1 LSARRH
7 LAWPIALPL
16 AALSA
21 LAGHAAGYRIAVPDP
36 HERAHLL
43 EHTGHGY
50 LAYAPTATGL
60 CLALAVLGFVAVV
73 AGAVRRGSARR
84 GAPAWLVALLPPL
97 GFVLQEHVE
106 RYSRHS
112 EIDWATVLEPAFV
125 AGLTMQLP
133 FALLVAFVAH
143 SLARLA
149 ERVAAL
155 IVGSAPPALRLAAA
169 SLLSPARID
178 IPRAAALARGYAG
191 RAPPLTR

>member
-1 LSARRH
+1 MRRH

-16 AALSA
+16 AAVSA
-21 LAGHAAGYRIAVPDP
+21 LAGHAAGYRVAVPDA

-60 CLALAVLGFVAVV
+60 CLALALLGFIAVV
-73 AGAVRRGSARR
+73 AGAVRRGPASS

-106 RYSRHS
+106 RYSRHG
-112 EIDWATVLEPAFV
+112 EIEWATGLEPAFV

-143 SLARLA
+143 ALARLA

-155 IVGSAPPALRLAAA
+155 IVGSEPPALRFVAA
-169 SLLSPARID
+169 SLILPAGID
-178 IPRAAALARGYAG
+178 IPRAATLARGYAG
-191 RAPPLTR
+191 RAPPLPR